1 MFCVLLY
8 AVVFPEVAL
17 IMVAVAVVLVM
28 GVWDLLF
35 PPPPPWWCKLPGW
48 PPDPQLNGTATP

>member
-17 IMVAVAVVLVM
+17 IVVAVAVVLVM

-48 PPDPQLNGTATP
+48 PQFCPKAGG